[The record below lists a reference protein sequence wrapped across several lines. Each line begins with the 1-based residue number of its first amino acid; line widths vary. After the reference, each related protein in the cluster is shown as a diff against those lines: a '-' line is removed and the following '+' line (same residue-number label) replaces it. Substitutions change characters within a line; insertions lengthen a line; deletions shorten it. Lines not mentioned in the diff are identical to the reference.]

1 MMKLN
6 LLPSIS
12 QRSFQVS
19 LRFSRFSVSPLSLFG
34 LRDSLCASL
43 CLLLLPDLGYYQF
56 SPLGGCCF
64 VPYGLAC
71 PKSKTPSSL
80 LHLSYNVSMPE
91 IGFCLLYDLSRGPLA
106 LSCQS
111 GSSCLY
117 YSILRLSQG
126 YVQSHFG
133 ALVLFSEARDRQ
145 FQGTFPIQAD
155 ITEASRES
163 KPLLDIRTDCSLQ
176 LCSLD
181 AISY

>member
-19 LRFSRFSVSPLSLFG
+19 LRCSRFSVSPLFG
-34 LRDSLCASL
+34 LRD
-43 CLLLLPDLGYYQF
+43 CLLLLPDLSYYKF

-64 VPYGLAC
+64 VPYGSAC

-91 IGFCLLYDLSRGPLA
+91 RGFCLLYGLSRGPLA
-106 LSCQS
+106 PSCQS
-111 GSSCLY
+111 GSSRLY

-126 YVQSHFG
+126 HVQSHFG
-133 ALVLFSEARDRQ
+133 ALVLFSEAKDRQ

-176 LCSLD
+176 LLNFGNRHLVGC
-181 AISY
+181 